1 MKDFVKK
8 LAEYNKLW
16 VALAGVAVTV
26 VARRYGVDSDVYTLL
41 VPFLT
46 ALGVYAVPNK

>member
-1 MKDFVKK
+1 MLNK
-8 LAEYNKLW
+8 LAQYNKLW
-16 VALAGVAVTV
+16 VALAGLVVTV
-26 VARRYGVDSDVYTLL
+26 VARKYGVESDVYTLL